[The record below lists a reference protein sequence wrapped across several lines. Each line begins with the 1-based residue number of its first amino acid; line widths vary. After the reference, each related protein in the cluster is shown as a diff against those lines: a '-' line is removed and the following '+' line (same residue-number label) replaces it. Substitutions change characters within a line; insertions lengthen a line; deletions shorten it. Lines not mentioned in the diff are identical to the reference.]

1 MTRMQQI
8 YADNSNAEV
17 MSADGMNLEVVRE

>member
-1 MTRMQQI
+1 MQQI